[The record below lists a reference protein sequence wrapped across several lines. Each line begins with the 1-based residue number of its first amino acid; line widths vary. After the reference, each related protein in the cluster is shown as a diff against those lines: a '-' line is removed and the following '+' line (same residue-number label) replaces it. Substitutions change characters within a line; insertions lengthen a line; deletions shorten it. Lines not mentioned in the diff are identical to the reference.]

1 MVRRLSQPVLYPRAY
16 GLYVTLASLD
26 VLLTWA
32 ILALGGSELNKL
44 AAWIFAT
51 HGVTGA
57 TFFKFGTVAF
67 VLVVCEFLGRHQ
79 DGELGRRL
87 ARWAVIISCVPV
99 TVAIIELSDA
109 EVWEARQ
116 AMRDAGHATPLSFD
130 VDAAH
135 P

>member
-1 MVRRLSQPVLYPRAY
+1 MVTRLSQPVLYPRAY

-51 HGVTGA
+51 HGVRGA
-57 TFFKFGTVAF
+57 TFFKFGTVVF

-99 TVAIIELSDA
+99 TVALIELSDQQ
-109 EVWEARQ
+109 VWESRAAAER
-116 AMRDAGHATPLSFD
+116 AGHPISLKFD
-130 VDAAH
+130 PTH